1 MQSPVRI
8 KPKRVPA
15 DPTSLNRRIKT
26 KSQLID
32 DIQRLEPLLATGVR
46 VEMGWADAG
55 DVGAALIKHFGTH
68 LPDNHD

>member
-1 MQSPVRI
+1 MRSPVAV

-46 VEMGWADAG
+46 AEMGWADAG
-55 DVGAALIKHFGTH
+55 EAGATLIKHFGTH